1 MPKRPS
7 PKPLLPLVSPLPRL
21 RHLAALSGCL
31 ARVRLFRPA
40 GHMAGDLATERT
52 TFVAKIRRVR
62 WASFLL
68 GSWNIGVVLLG
79 CFLMVYLLSGCS
91 AVEKLPFAASTMIA
105 GIRVVAMV
113 GAGKAQQETAEIIV
127 SCPTD
132 SATIDAVVRN
142 DRRVFRFPSL
152 VFYLGVSWMVV
163 ERVSLETQKDRFYF
177 LFLNFFELVLSS
189 RLAFLVLLRS

>member
-1 MPKRPS
+1 MTKRPS

-31 ARVRLFRPA
+31 AWLRLFRSA
-40 GHMAGDLATERT
+40 GQMVGDLAAERT
-52 TFVAKIRRVR
+52 TFVAKVRRVR

-91 AVEKLPFAASTMIA
+91 AEEKLPFAASTMIA

-132 SATIDAVVRN
+132 YATVDAVVRN
-142 DRRVFRFPSL
+142 DRRVFRFPSFCL
-152 VFYLGVSWMVV
+152 
-163 ERVSLETQKDRFYF
+163 VSL
-177 LFLNFFELVLSS
+177 S
-189 RLAFLVLLRS
+189 LLDGC